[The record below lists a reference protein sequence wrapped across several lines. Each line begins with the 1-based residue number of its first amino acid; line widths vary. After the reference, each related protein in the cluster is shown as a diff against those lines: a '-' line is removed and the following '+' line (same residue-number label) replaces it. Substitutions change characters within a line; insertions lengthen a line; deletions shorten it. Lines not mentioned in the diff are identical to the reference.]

1 MTKQRKPAAP
11 PKSKAA
17 SAIDKMVQDCV
28 KKAQA
33 RKRSGETDRQ
43 WREDYAKTLK
53 VDKGAIPMSETPFD
67 GDTNKK
73 K

>member
-1 MTKQRKPAAP
+1 MPKAKKPAPVKKPTALE
-11 PKSKAA
+11 
-17 SAIDKMVQDCV
+17 KMVQDCV

-33 RKRSGETDRQ
+33 RKRSGETDRN
-43 WREDYAKTLK
+43 WREEYARTLK
-53 VDKGAIPMSETPFD
+53 VDTAIPLSETPFD